1 MFVFSILMMGLI
13 ECLGKH
19 MVHFGVGQ
27 VLVGFCMLCLLLVF
41 VL

>member
-19 MVHFGVGQ
+19 MVRFGVGP
-27 VLVGFCMLCLLLVF
+27 VLVGFYMLCLLLVF